1 MPALDPVNNREEIN
15 KIVLETIRNYASDTV
30 YFKDLDSRFIWNS
43 KGHIHQLG
51 ASSTEEVLGKT
62 DFDYF
67 PKDFAQAA
75 RETELMIIATGQPL
89 LNVVEELV
97 LADDT
102 TKYFM
107 ASKYPLFDENGKI
120 IGTWG
125 SSKDVTETK
134 VLERELQR
142 SYMQMEH
149 LVRVD
154 NLSGL
159 YNRKYFYETIEK
171 YSSLYGERKEDGS
184 TFSVVLIDVDDMTVI
199 NDQYGQQ
206 NGDLVLKNIADLLL
220 RSTRKADT
228 CFRIGGD
235 EFAIVLPDTDK
246 TQAYGLV
253 KHLIGVIADSP
264 IVIEGKRQK
273 ITISA
278 GISTFDKEKAD
289 MSELISVA
297 ERKVN
302 KSKRE
307 GKNQVSF

>member
-1 MPALDPVNNREEIN
+1 MTAINKDEIN
-15 KIVLETIRNYASDTV
+15 KIVLETIRDYSSDTV
-30 YFKDLDSRFIWNS
+30 YFKDLDSKFLWNS
-43 KGHIHQLG
+43 LGHARQLG
-51 ASSTEEVLGKT
+51 AKTPEELFGKT
-62 DFDYF
+62 DFDFF

-75 RETELMIIATGQPL
+75 RETELVIIATGQPM
-89 LNVVEELV
+89 LNVIEELV
-97 LADDT
+97 LDDGT
-102 TKYFM
+102 TKYYM
-107 ASKYPLFDENGKI
+107 ASKYPLFDKDGKI

-134 VLERELQR
+134 TLERELQK
-142 SYMQMEH
+142 SYLEMEH

-159 YNRKYFYETIEK
+159 YNRKYFYETLEK
-171 YSSLYGERKEDGS
+171 YASVYSEVKNDGS
-184 TFSVVLIDVDDMTVI
+184 TFSVVLLDVDDLTMI
-199 NDQYGQQ
+199 NDQFGQQ
-206 NGDLVLKNIADLLL
+206 NGDLVLKTIADLLL
-220 RSTRKADT
+220 KSTRKADT

-235 EFAIVLPDTDK
+235 EFAVVLPATDK

-253 KHLIGVIADSP
+253 KQTVNFIAGSP
-264 IVIEGKRQK
+264 IEVDGQSQK

-278 GISTFDKEKAD
+278 GIATFDKNEPDISK
-289 MSELISVA
+289 LLSVA

>member
-1 MPALDPVNNREEIN
+1 MTAINKDEIN
-15 KIVLETIRNYASDTV
+15 KIVLETIRHDSSDTV
-30 YFKDLDSRFIWNS
+30 YFKDLDSKFIWNS
-43 KGHIHQLG
+43 LGHVHQLG
-51 ASSTEEVLGKT
+51 AASPDDVFGKT

-75 RETELMIIATGQPL
+75 RETELMIIATGQPM
-89 LNVVEELV
+89 LNVIEELV
-97 LADDT
+97 LDDGT
-102 TKYFM
+102 TKYYM
-107 ASKYPLFDENGKI
+107 ASKYPLFDKAGKI

-134 VLERELQR
+134 TLERELQR
-142 SYMQMEH
+142 SYMEMEH

-159 YNRKYFYETIEK
+159 YNRKYFYETLEK
-171 YSSLYGERKEDGS
+171 YASVYSEVKNDGS
-184 TFSVVLIDVDDMTVI
+184 TFSVVLLDVDDLTVI
-199 NDQYGQQ
+199 NDQFGQQ
-206 NGDLVLKNIADLLL
+206 NGDLVLKTIADLLQQ
-220 RSTRKADT
+220 STRKADT

-235 EFAIVLPDTDK
+235 EFAVVLPATDK

-253 KHLIGVIADSP
+253 KQTVNFIAGSP
-264 IVIEGKRQK
+264 IEVDGQRQK

-278 GISTFDKEKAD
+278 GIATFDKDEPDISK
-289 MSELISVA
+289 LLSVA

>member
-1 MPALDPVNNREEIN
+1 MTAINKEEIN
-15 KIVLETIRNYASDTV
+15 KIVLETIRDYSSDTV
-30 YFKDLDSRFIWNS
+30 YFKDLDSKFIWNNL
-43 KGHIHQLG
+43 GHAHQLG
-51 ASSTEEVLGKT
+51 AKNPEELFGKT
-62 DFDYF
+62 DFEFF

-75 RETELMIIATGQPL
+75 RETELVIIATGQPM
-89 LNVVEELV
+89 LNVIEELV
-97 LADDT
+97 LDDGT
-102 TKYFM
+102 TKYYM
-107 ASKYPLFDENGKI
+107 ASKYPLFDKEGKI

-134 VLERELQR
+134 TLERELQK
-142 SYMQMEH
+142 SYLEMEH

-159 YNRKYFYETIEK
+159 YNRKYFYETLEK
-171 YSSLYGERKEDGS
+171 YASVYSEVKNDGS
-184 TFSVVLIDVDDMTVI
+184 TFSVVLLDVDDLTMI
-199 NDQYGQQ
+199 NDQFGQQ
-206 NGDLVLKNIADLLL
+206 NGDLVLKTIADLLL
-220 RSTRKADT
+220 KSTRKADT

-235 EFAIVLPDTDK
+235 EFAVVLPSTDK

-253 KHLIGVIADSP
+253 KQTVNFIAESP
-264 IVIEGKRQK
+264 IEVEGQSQK

-278 GISTFDKEKAD
+278 GIATFDKNEPDISK
-289 MSELISVA
+289 LLSVA

>member
-1 MPALDPVNNREEIN
+1 MTAINKDEIN
-15 KIVLETIRNYASDTV
+15 KIVLETIRDYSSDTV
-30 YFKDLDSRFIWNS
+30 YFKDLDSKFIWNS
-43 KGHIHQLG
+43 LGHVQQLG
-51 ASSTEEVLGKT
+51 AASPDEVYGKT

-75 RETELMIIATGQPL
+75 RETELMIIATGQPM
-89 LNVVEELV
+89 LNVIEELV
-97 LADDT
+97 LDDGT
-102 TKYFM
+102 TKYYM
-107 ASKYPLFDENGKI
+107 ASKYPLFDKGGKI

-125 SSKDVTETK
+125 TSKDVTETK
-134 VLERELQR
+134 TLERELQR
-142 SYMQMEH
+142 SYMEMEH

-159 YNRKYFYETIEK
+159 YNRKYFYETLEK
-171 YSSLYGERKEDGS
+171 YASVYNEVKNDGS
-184 TFSVVLIDVDDMTVI
+184 TFSVVLLDVDDLTMI
-199 NDQYGQQ
+199 NDQFGQQ
-206 NGDLVLKNIADLLL
+206 NGDLVLKTIADLLQQ
-220 RSTRKADT
+220 STRKADT

-235 EFAIVLPDTDK
+235 EFAVVLPATDK

-253 KHLIGVIADSP
+253 KQTVSFIAESP
-264 IVIEGKRQK
+264 IEVDGQRQK

-278 GISTFDKEKAD
+278 GIATFDKDEPDISK
-289 MSELISVA
+289 LLSVA

>member
-1 MPALDPVNNREEIN
+1 MTAINKEEIN
-15 KIVLETIRNYASDTV
+15 KIVLETIRDYSSDTV
-30 YFKDLDSRFIWNS
+30 YFKDLDSKFIWNS
-43 KGHIHQLG
+43 LGHARQLG
-51 ASSTEEVLGKT
+51 AKNPEELFGKT
-62 DFDYF
+62 DFEFF

-75 RETELMIIATGQPL
+75 RETELVIIATGQPM
-89 LNVVEELV
+89 LNVIEELV
-97 LADDT
+97 LDDGT
-102 TKYFM
+102 TKYYM
-107 ASKYPLFDENGKI
+107 ASKYPLFDKDGKI

-134 VLERELQR
+134 TLERELQK
-142 SYMQMEH
+142 SYLEMEH

-159 YNRKYFYETIEK
+159 YNRKYFYETLEK
-171 YSSLYGERKEDGS
+171 YASVYSEVKNDGS
-184 TFSVVLIDVDDMTVI
+184 TFSVVLLDVDDLTMI
-199 NDQYGQQ
+199 NDQFGQQ
-206 NGDLVLKNIADLLL
+206 NGDLVLKTIADLLL
-220 RSTRKADT
+220 KSTRKADT

-235 EFAIVLPDTDK
+235 EFAVVLPATDK

-253 KHLIGVIADSP
+253 KQTVNFIAGSP
-264 IVIEGKRQK
+264 IEVEGKSQK

-278 GISTFDKEKAD
+278 GIATFDKNEPDISK
-289 MSELISVA
+289 LLSVA

>member
-1 MPALDPVNNREEIN
+1 MTAINKEEIN
-15 KIVLETIRNYASDTV
+15 KIVLETIRDYSSDTV
-30 YFKDLDSRFIWNS
+30 YFKDLDSKFIWNNL
-43 KGHIHQLG
+43 GHARQLG
-51 ASSTEEVLGKT
+51 AKNPEELFGKT
-62 DFDYF
+62 DFEFF

-75 RETELMIIATGQPL
+75 RETEIVIIATGQPM
-89 LNVVEELV
+89 LNVIEQLV
-97 LADDT
+97 LDDGT
-102 TKYFM
+102 TKYYM
-107 ASKYPLFDENGKI
+107 ASKYPLFDKDGKI

-134 VLERELQR
+134 TLERELQK
-142 SYMQMEH
+142 SYLEMEH

-159 YNRKYFYETIEK
+159 YNRKYFYETLEK
-171 YSSLYGERKEDGS
+171 YASVYSEVKNDGS
-184 TFSVVLIDVDDMTVI
+184 TFSVVLLDVDDLTMI
-199 NDQYGQQ
+199 NDQFGQQ
-206 NGDLVLKNIADLLL
+206 NGDLVLKTIADLLL
-220 RSTRKADT
+220 KSTRKADT

-235 EFAIVLPDTDK
+235 EFAVVLPATDK

-253 KHLIGVIADSP
+253 KQTVNFIAGSP
-264 IVIEGKRQK
+264 IEVEGQSQK

-278 GISTFDKEKAD
+278 GIATFDKNEPDISK
-289 MSELISVA
+289 LLSVA

>member
-1 MPALDPVNNREEIN
+1 MTAINKEEIN
-15 KIVLETIRNYASDTV
+15 KIVLETIRDYSSDTV
-30 YFKDLDSRFIWNS
+30 YFKDLDSKFIWNS
-43 KGHIHQLG
+43 LGHARQLG
-51 ASSTEEVLGKT
+51 AKNPEELFGKT
-62 DFDYF
+62 DFEFF

-75 RETELMIIATGQPL
+75 RETELVIIATGQPM
-89 LNVVEELV
+89 LNVIEELV
-97 LADDT
+97 LDDGT
-102 TKYFM
+102 TKYYM
-107 ASKYPLFDENGKI
+107 ASKYPLFDKDGKI

-134 VLERELQR
+134 TLERELQK
-142 SYMQMEH
+142 SYLEMEH

-159 YNRKYFYETIEK
+159 YNRKYFYETLEK
-171 YSSLYGERKEDGS
+171 YASVYSEVKNDGS
-184 TFSVVLIDVDDMTVI
+184 TFSVVLLDVDDLTMI
-199 NDQYGQQ
+199 NDQFGQQ
-206 NGDLVLKNIADLLL
+206 NGDIVLKTIADLLL
-220 RSTRKADT
+220 ESTRKADT

-235 EFAIVLPDTDK
+235 EFAVVLPATDK

-253 KHLIGVIADSP
+253 KQTVNFIAGSP
-264 IVIEGKRQK
+264 IEVEGQSQK

-278 GISTFDKEKAD
+278 GIATFDKNEPDISK
-289 MSELISVA
+289 LLSVA

>member
-1 MPALDPVNNREEIN
+1 MTAINKDEIN
-15 KIVLETIRNYASDTV
+15 KIVLETIRDYSSDTV
-30 YFKDLDSRFIWNS
+30 YFKDLDSKFIWNS
-43 KGHIHQLG
+43 LGHVQQLG
-51 ASSTEEVLGKT
+51 ASSPDDVYGKT

-75 RETELMIIATGQPL
+75 RETELMIIATGQPM
-89 LNVVEELV
+89 LNVIEELV
-97 LADDT
+97 LDDGT
-102 TKYFM
+102 TKYYM
-107 ASKYPLFDENGKI
+107 ASKYPLFDKGGKI

-134 VLERELQR
+134 TLERELQR
-142 SYMQMEH
+142 SYMEMEH

-159 YNRKYFYETIEK
+159 YNRKYFYETLEK
-171 YSSLYGERKEDGS
+171 YASVYSEVKNDGS
-184 TFSVVLIDVDDMTVI
+184 TFSVVLLDVDDLTVI
-199 NDQYGQQ
+199 NDQFGQQ
-206 NGDLVLKNIADLLL
+206 NGDLVLKTIADLLQQ
-220 RSTRKADT
+220 STRKADT

-235 EFAIVLPDTDK
+235 EFAVVLPATDK

-253 KHLIGVIADSP
+253 KQTVNFIAGSP
-264 IVIEGKRQK
+264 IEVDGQRQK

-278 GISTFDKEKAD
+278 GIATFDKDEPDISK
-289 MSELISVA
+289 LLSVA

>member
-1 MPALDPVNNREEIN
+1 MTAINKEEIN
-15 KIVLETIRNYASDTV
+15 KIVLETIRDYSSDTV
-30 YFKDLDSRFIWNS
+30 YFKDLDSKFIWNS
-43 KGHIHQLG
+43 LGHARQLG
-51 ASSTEEVLGKT
+51 VKNPEELFGKT
-62 DFDYF
+62 DFEFF

-75 RETELMIIATGQPL
+75 RETELVIIATGQPM
-89 LNVVEELV
+89 LNVIEELV
-97 LADDT
+97 LDDGT
-102 TKYFM
+102 TKYYM
-107 ASKYPLFDENGKI
+107 ASKYPLFDKDGKI

-134 VLERELQR
+134 TLERELQK
-142 SYMQMEH
+142 SYLEMEH

-159 YNRKYFYETIEK
+159 YNRKYFYETLEK
-171 YSSLYGERKEDGS
+171 YASVYSEVKNDGS
-184 TFSVVLIDVDDMTVI
+184 TFSVVLLDVDDLTMI
-199 NDQYGQQ
+199 NDQFGQQ
-206 NGDLVLKNIADLLL
+206 NGDLVLKTIADLLL
-220 RSTRKADT
+220 KSTRKADT

-235 EFAIVLPDTDK
+235 EFAVVLPATDK

-253 KHLIGVIADSP
+253 KQTVNFIAGSP
-264 IVIEGKRQK
+264 IEVEGQSQK

-278 GISTFDKEKAD
+278 GIATFDKNEPDISK
-289 MSELISVA
+289 LISVA

>member
-1 MPALDPVNNREEIN
+1 MTAINKDEIN
-15 KIVLETIRNYASDTV
+15 KIVLETIRDYSSDTV
-30 YFKDLDSRFIWNS
+30 YFKDLDSKFIWNS
-43 KGHIHQLG
+43 LGHVHQLG
-51 ASSTEEVLGKT
+51 AASPDDVFGKT

-75 RETELMIIATGQPL
+75 RETELMIIATGQPM
-89 LNVVEELV
+89 LNVIEELV
-97 LADDT
+97 LDDGT
-102 TKYFM
+102 TKYYM
-107 ASKYPLFDENGKI
+107 ASKYPLFDKAGKI

-134 VLERELQR
+134 TLERELQR
-142 SYMQMEH
+142 SYMEMEH

-159 YNRKYFYETIEK
+159 YNRKYFYETLEK
-171 YSSLYGERKEDGS
+171 YASVYSEVKNDGS
-184 TFSVVLIDVDDMTVI
+184 TFSVVLLDVDDLTVI
-199 NDQYGQQ
+199 NDQFGQQ
-206 NGDLVLKNIADLLL
+206 NGDLVLKTIADLLQQ
-220 RSTRKADT
+220 STRKADT

-235 EFAIVLPDTDK
+235 EFAVVLPATDK

-253 KHLIGVIADSP
+253 KQTVNFIAGSP
-264 IVIEGKRQK
+264 IEVDGQRQK

-278 GISTFDKEKAD
+278 GIATFDKDEPDISK
-289 MSELISVA
+289 LLSVA

>member
-1 MPALDPVNNREEIN
+1 MTAINKEEIN
-15 KIVLETIRNYASDTV
+15 KIVLETIRDYSSDTV
-30 YFKDLDSRFIWNS
+30 YFKDLDSKFIWNS
-43 KGHIHQLG
+43 LGHARQLG
-51 ASSTEEVLGKT
+51 AKNPEELFGKT
-62 DFDYF
+62 DFEFF

-75 RETELMIIATGQPL
+75 RETELVIIATGQPM
-89 LNVVEELV
+89 LNVIEELV
-97 LADDT
+97 LDDGT
-102 TKYFM
+102 TKYYM
-107 ASKYPLFDENGKI
+107 AAKYPLFDKDGKI

-134 VLERELQR
+134 TLERELQK
-142 SYMQMEH
+142 SYLEMEH

-159 YNRKYFYETIEK
+159 YNRKYFYETLEK
-171 YSSLYGERKEDGS
+171 YASVYSEVKNDGS
-184 TFSVVLIDVDDMTVI
+184 TFSVVLLDVDDLTMI
-199 NDQYGQQ
+199 NDQFGQQ
-206 NGDLVLKNIADLLL
+206 NGDLVLKTIADLLL
-220 RSTRKADT
+220 KSTRKADT

-235 EFAIVLPDTDK
+235 EFAVVLPATDK

-253 KHLIGVIADSP
+253 KQTVNFIAGSP
-264 IVIEGKRQK
+264 IEVEGQSQK

-278 GISTFDKEKAD
+278 GIATFDKNEPDISK
-289 MSELISVA
+289 LLSVA

>member
-1 MPALDPVNNREEIN
+1 MTAINREEIN
-15 KIVLETIRNYASDTV
+15 KIVLETIRDYSSDTV

-43 KGHIHQLG
+43 KGHIRQLG

-75 RETELMIIATGQPL
+75 RETELMIIATGQPML
-89 LNVVEELV
+89 DVIEELV
-97 LADDT
+97 VDEDT
-102 TKYFM
+102 TKYYM
-107 ASKYPLFDENGKI
+107 ASKYPLFDKHGKI

-134 VLERELQR
+134 TLEKELQR
-142 SYMQMEH
+142 SYMQLEH

-159 YNRKYFYETIEK
+159 YNRKYFYETLEK
-171 YSSLYGERKEDGS
+171 YSSVYSEVKNDGS
-184 TFSVVLIDVDDMTVI
+184 TFSVVLIDVDDLTVI
-199 NDQYGQQ
+199 NDRFGQQ
-206 NGDLVLKNIADLLL
+206 NGDLVLKTIADLLL
-220 RSTRKADT
+220 QNTRKADT

-235 EFAIVLPDTDK
+235 EFAIVLPATDK

-253 KHLIGVIADSP
+253 KQTIGAIADSP
-264 IVIEGKRQK
+264 IIVENKRQK

-278 GISTFDKEKAD
+278 GIATFDKNEPDISK
-289 MSELISVA
+289 LLSVA

>member
-1 MPALDPVNNREEIN
+1 MTAINKDEIN
-15 KIVLETIRNYASDTV
+15 KIVLETIRDYSSDTV
-30 YFKDLDSRFIWNS
+30 YFKDLDSKFIWNS
-43 KGHIHQLG
+43 LGHVQQLG
-51 ASSTEEVLGKT
+51 ASSPDDVYGKT

-75 RETELMIIATGQPL
+75 RETELMIIATGQPM
-89 LNVVEELV
+89 LNVIEDLV
-97 LADDT
+97 LDDGT
-102 TKYFM
+102 TKYYM
-107 ASKYPLFDENGKI
+107 ASKYPLFDKGGKI

-134 VLERELQR
+134 TLERELQR
-142 SYMQMEH
+142 SYMEMEH

-159 YNRKYFYETIEK
+159 YNRKYFYETLEK
-171 YSSLYGERKEDGS
+171 YASVYSEVKNDGS
-184 TFSVVLIDVDDMTVI
+184 TFSVVLLDVDDLTVI
-199 NDQYGQQ
+199 NDQFGQQ
-206 NGDLVLKNIADLLL
+206 NGDLVLKTIADLLQQ
-220 RSTRKADT
+220 STRKADT

-235 EFAIVLPDTDK
+235 EFAVVLPATDK

-253 KHLIGVIADSP
+253 KQTVNFIAGSP
-264 IVIEGKRQK
+264 IEVDGQRQK

-278 GISTFDKEKAD
+278 GIATFDKDEPDISK
-289 MSELISVA
+289 LLSVA
-297 ERKVN
+297 ERKVG

>member
-1 MPALDPVNNREEIN
+1 MTAINKDEIN
-15 KIVLETIRNYASDTV
+15 KIVLETIRDYSSDTV
-30 YFKDLDSRFIWNS
+30 YFKDLDSKFIWNS
-43 KGHIHQLG
+43 LGHVQQLG
-51 ASSTEEVLGKT
+51 ASSPDDVYGKT

-75 RETELMIIATGQPL
+75 RETELMIIATGQPM
-89 LNVVEELV
+89 LNVIEELV
-97 LADDT
+97 LDDGT
-102 TKYFM
+102 TQYYM
-107 ASKYPLFDENGKI
+107 ASKYPLFDKGGKI

-134 VLERELQR
+134 TLERELQR
-142 SYMQMEH
+142 SYMEMEH

-159 YNRKYFYETIEK
+159 YNRKYFYETLEK
-171 YSSLYGERKEDGS
+171 YASVYSEVKNDGS
-184 TFSVVLIDVDDMTVI
+184 TFSVVLLDVDDLTVI
-199 NDQYGQQ
+199 NDQFGQQ
-206 NGDLVLKNIADLLL
+206 NGDLVLKTIADLLQQ
-220 RSTRKADT
+220 STRKADT

-235 EFAIVLPDTDK
+235 EFAVVLPATDK

-253 KHLIGVIADSP
+253 KQTVNFIAGSP
-264 IVIEGKRQK
+264 IEVDGQRQK

-278 GISTFDKEKAD
+278 GIATFDKDEPDISK
-289 MSELISVA
+289 LLSVA